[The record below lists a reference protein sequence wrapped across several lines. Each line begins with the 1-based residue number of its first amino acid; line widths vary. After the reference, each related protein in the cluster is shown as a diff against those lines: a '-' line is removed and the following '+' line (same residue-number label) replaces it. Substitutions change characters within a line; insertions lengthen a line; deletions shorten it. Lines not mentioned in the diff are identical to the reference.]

1 MSPCSIARLTRT
13 NLSSNKETMR
23 VPILFWVKIQVFRLK
38 TIIFHKQKRGKWKLL
53 STVRAKSIYREEM
66 DLESLLCY
74 IVLLVPPRFAQL
86 KNHLSGGLIEL
97 PSEMLLKT
105 SLLRNIQR
113 IVSLLR
119 PSHFSVN
126 QERSSIMLAKLSYI
140 LDSMTSDQKDAIA
153 SVLITLKFHNNENIV
168 VEGDQ
173 ASSFYI
179 IKEGQVSVLKGGKE
193 LRKMNKG
200 DSFGEQALYNNTVR
214 GATVKAI
221 GDNVRLTKDSKFFIM
236 L

>member
-1 MSPCSIARLTRT
+1 
-13 NLSSNKETMR
+13 
-23 VPILFWVKIQVFRLK
+23 
-38 TIIFHKQKRGKWKLL
+38 
-53 STVRAKSIYREEM
+53 
-66 DLESLLCY
+66 
-74 IVLLVPPRFAQL
+74 
-86 KNHLSGGLIEL
+86 
-97 PSEMLLKT
+97 
-105 SLLRNIQR
+105 
-113 IVSLLR
+113 
-119 PSHFSVN
+119 
-126 QERSSIMLAKLSYI
+126 MLAKLPYI

>member
-1 MSPCSIARLTRT
+1 
-13 NLSSNKETMR
+13 
-23 VPILFWVKIQVFRLK
+23 
-38 TIIFHKQKRGKWKLL
+38 
-53 STVRAKSIYREEM
+53 
-66 DLESLLCY
+66 
-74 IVLLVPPRFAQL
+74 
-86 KNHLSGGLIEL
+86 
-97 PSEMLLKT
+97 
-105 SLLRNIQR
+105 
-113 IVSLLR
+113 
-119 PSHFSVN
+119 
-126 QERSSIMLAKLSYI
+126 MLAKLPYI

-236 L
+236 

>member
-1 MSPCSIARLTRT
+1 
-13 NLSSNKETMR
+13 
-23 VPILFWVKIQVFRLK
+23 
-38 TIIFHKQKRGKWKLL
+38 
-53 STVRAKSIYREEM
+53 
-66 DLESLLCY
+66 
-74 IVLLVPPRFAQL
+74 
-86 KNHLSGGLIEL
+86 
-97 PSEMLLKT
+97 
-105 SLLRNIQR
+105 
-113 IVSLLR
+113 
-119 PSHFSVN
+119 
-126 QERSSIMLAKLSYI
+126 
-140 LDSMTSDQKDAIA
+140 MTSDQKDAIA